1 MKFLI
6 ISFILFFG
14 LNSPFPVLASQGNEN
29 STETV
34 LENIDAVQ
42 AIAIA
47 NQWRWTKKEIKSYVN
62 SREVVFKFT
71 DGRVK
76 KVPLPKD
83 KMIIA
88 VAPYIKR
95 THK

>member
-14 LNSPFPVLASQGNEN
+14 LNSPFPALASQGNEN

-47 NQWRWTKKEIKSYVN
+47 NQWRWTKKEIKSYVD
-62 SREVVFKFT
+62 SREMVFKFT

-76 KVPLPKD
+76 KFALPKD
-83 KMIIA
+83 KMIVA
-88 VAPYIKR
+88 LAPYLRK

>member
-6 ISFILFFG
+6 ISLIFLFG
-14 LNSPFPVLASQGNEN
+14 LNSPFAVFASRNNEK
-29 STETV
+29 TDDTV

-47 NQWRWTKKEIKSYVN
+47 NQWKWSKKQVKSYVN
-62 SREVVFKFT
+62 SREVVFKFQG
-71 DGRVK
+71 GRVK
-76 KVPLPKD
+76 KFPLPKD
-83 KMIIA
+83 KMMIA
-88 VAPYIKR
+88 VAPYIRR